1 VPLLEISNVYRKIAH
16 AAMRAGRHPGDI
28 KLIAVTKGVS
38 PGRIMEAVNAG
49 QRIFGESRVQEADKK
64 ISNLKSQI
72 SDTEIEWHMIGHLQR
87 NKAKEAVRLF
97 DLIHSIDSL
106 RLMEALNK
114 EAGRA
119 GKAQRVLVEVKLSTE
134 EAKHGI
140 EKDELMALIKAGEGM
155 ENIKIDGLMTI
166 PPYSDKP
173 EDARPY
179 YGELRELRDSLDK
192 DGYSLPELSMGMTAD
207 FEVAIE
213 EGSTMVRVGTAIFG
227 EREKE

>member
-1 VPLLEISNVYRKIAH
+1 
-16 AAMRAGRHPGDI
+16 MRAGRHPGDI

-213 EGSTMVRVGTAIFG
+213 EGSTMVRIGTAIFE
-227 EREKE
+227 ERK